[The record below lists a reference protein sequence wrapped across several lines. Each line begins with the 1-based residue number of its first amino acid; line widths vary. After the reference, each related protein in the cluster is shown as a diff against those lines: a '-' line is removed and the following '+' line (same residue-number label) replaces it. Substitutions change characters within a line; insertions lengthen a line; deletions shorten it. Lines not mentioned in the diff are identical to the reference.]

1 VRCGAGRGARFV
13 CSGTSGVGVWLRSG
27 SASRS
32 ADELV
37 TKWGSLQEADF
48 GRKTEKGLDVRGRG
62 PAFSGLGANGAWATC
77 ELDICFSGGPSFNI
91 SPKSSGKL
99 LLRKYQKSHSKYV
112 CVDSTCQPL

>member
-1 VRCGAGRGARFV
+1 MRCGVGRALPLFVHVGCGGSDQAR
-13 CSGTSGVGVWLRSG
+13 R
-27 SASRS
+27 
-32 ADELV
+32 ADH
-37 TKWGSLQEADF
+37 QEADF

-99 LLRKYQKSHSKYV
+99 LLRKHQKSHSKYV